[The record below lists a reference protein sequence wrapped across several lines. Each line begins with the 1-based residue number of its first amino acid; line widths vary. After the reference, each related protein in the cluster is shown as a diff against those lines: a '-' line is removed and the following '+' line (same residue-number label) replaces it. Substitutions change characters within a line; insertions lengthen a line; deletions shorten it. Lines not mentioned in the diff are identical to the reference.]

1 MNRQRKPRRMPPQ
14 PGPESLGQRRPK
26 AVEPYTNAY
35 QIRTYTDT
43 YRRIVEDMLH
53 AVPAAAVGDSIAAD
67 YIARMIPCHLAAVR
81 MADNLLRFTE
91 DAGLR
96 NLAASTAA
104 RENTAMKALRCL
116 EQHCRQQKNTPE
128 AVAAYRQ
135 QAERLRRTAAYTLQH
150 LPAFADSPDA
160 LYRRQ
165 MAALYRGTVG
175 LSALA
180 VRQPI
185 DARLRAAAEITLTE
199 QRQTLF
205 RLEQQPAAP
214 RCRKGR

>member
-1 MNRQRKPRRMPPQ
+1 
-14 PGPESLGQRRPK
+14 
-26 AVEPYTNAY
+26 
-35 QIRTYTDT
+35 
-43 YRRIVEDMLH
+43 
-53 AVPAAAVGDSIAAD
+53 
-67 YIARMIPCHLAAVR
+67 
-81 MADNLLRFTE
+81 
-91 DAGLR
+91 
-96 NLAASTAA
+96 
-104 RENTAMKALRCL
+104 
-116 EQHCRQQKNTPE
+116 
-128 AVAAYRQ
+128 
-135 QAERLRRTAAYTLQH
+135 
-150 LPAFADSPDA
+150 
-160 LYRRQ
+160 